1 MNTSNSVADHQ
12 TIFVINQSNSISSQ
26 SCGTNNSI
34 IPIIK
39 KKMEIP
45 TKAILR
51 RLSGNTLQ
59 LANAIEL
66 FSSSLFLNLGIK
78 IDKTSLTT
86 IEDIIKTDIEV
97 KERIK
102 EVYK

>member
-1 MNTSNSVADHQ
+1 
-12 TIFVINQSNSISSQ
+12 
-26 SCGTNNSI
+26 
-34 IPIIK
+34 
-39 KKMEIP
+39 MEIP

-78 IDKTSLTT
+78 IDKT
-86 IEDIIKTDIEV
+86 
-97 KERIK
+97 
-102 EVYK
+102 

>member
-39 KKMEIP
+39 QKTDSPIN
-45 TKAILR
+45 AIIR
-51 RLSGNTLQ
+51 RLSGNILQ
-59 LANAIEL
+59 FLDAIA
-66 FSSSLFLNLGIK
+66 FPSSSLFLNLGIK

-86 IEDIIKTDIEV
+86 IEEIIKGIIYSHIT
-97 KERIK
+97 K
-102 EVYK
+102 YS